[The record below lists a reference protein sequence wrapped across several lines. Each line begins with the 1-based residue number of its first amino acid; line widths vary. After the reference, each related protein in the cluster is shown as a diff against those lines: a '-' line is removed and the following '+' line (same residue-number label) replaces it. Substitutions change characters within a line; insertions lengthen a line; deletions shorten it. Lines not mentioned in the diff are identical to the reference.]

1 MLLVSASLPKIA
13 SLCHGLYFFLIKRL
27 NRICKGSFI
36 NYVVLSGGRFSCD
49 DGVGIKVSPLYVYNA
64 FPNRYKTVKIILRKG
79 ILEMKLP
86 SEV

>member
-27 NRICKGSFI
+27 NRMCKGSFI

-49 DGVGIKVSPLYVYNA
+49 DGVGIKVYYM
-64 FPNRYKTVKIILRKG
+64 FTVPFLTDTRQLK
-79 ILEMKLP
+79 
-86 SEV
+86 SF